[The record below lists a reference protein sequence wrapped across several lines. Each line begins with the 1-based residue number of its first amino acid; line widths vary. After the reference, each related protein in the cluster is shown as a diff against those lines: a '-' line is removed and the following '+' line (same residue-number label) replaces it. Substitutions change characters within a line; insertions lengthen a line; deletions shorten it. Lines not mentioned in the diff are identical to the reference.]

1 MSEQKK
7 CSDCKHSKCRCKH
20 EKCKVCGHKKCK
32 CKVEK
37 KIKVK
42 VNVPTEMSGPIVC
55 NSTCGNLLLTDQVPS
70 LEIWKARIAMDATVT
85 ISVFNS
91 AMSTAS
97 VSVLVIRN
105 DGSPVEFSVP
115 SGNTLS
121 ATVDAAESIIVFR
134 VDTGRTEG
142 KYFLEV
148 CFPVICDDQR
158 KHKKDK

>member
-1 MSEQKK
+1 MGEQKK
-7 CSDCKHSKCRCKH
+7 CSDCKHTKCRCKH
-20 EKCKVCGHKKCK
+20 EKCRVCGHKKCK
-32 CKVEK
+32 CIVEK

-42 VNVPTEMSGPIVC
+42 VNIPTEMSGPIVC
-55 NSTCGNLLLTDQVPS
+55 NSTCGNLLLTDQVQS
-70 LEIWKARIAMDATVT
+70 LEIWKARISMDATVT

-97 VSVLVIRN
+97 VRVLVIRN
-105 DGSPVEFSVP
+105 DESPVEFSVP

-134 VDTGRTEG
+134 IGTGRTEG
-142 KYFLEV
+142 KYFLDV
-148 CFPVICDDQR
+148 CFPVICDDKR

>member
-1 MSEQKK
+1 MSE
-7 CSDCKHSKCRCKH
+7 
-20 EKCKVCGHKKCK
+20 
-32 CKVEK
+32 
-37 KIKVK
+37 
-42 VNVPTEMSGPIVC
+42 PIVC

-97 VSVLVIRN
+97 VRVLVIRN
-105 DGSPVEFSVP
+105 AGSPVEFSVP

-134 VDTGRTEG
+134 IDTGRTEG

-148 CFPVICDDQR
+148 CFPVICDDKR
-158 KHKKDK
+158 KQKKDK